1 MELEG
6 YGRPTRRKQPRRADR
21 RQQARPSTSFVGN
34 TIDLLWRN
42 FLSTQ
47 SFGQSSSQKCP
58 YFEDTR
64 ISLKRLDSSSR
75 FDTNKRTETR

>member
-42 FLSTQ
+42 FLSTE
-47 SFGQSSSQKCP
+47 F
-58 YFEDTR
+58 
-64 ISLKRLDSSSR
+64 
-75 FDTNKRTETR
+75 RTKFQPEMPLF